1 MLMPRLL
8 KAPKVLPDMLQLGT
22 VAVVNRLYTNIIHG
36 VHDLDF
42 AVPKLIKPFLPDILI
57 CIYKALK

>member
-8 KAPKVLPDMLQLGT
+8 KAPKVLPDMGT

-42 AVPKLIKPFLPDILI
+42 AVPKLIKPFLPDMLI